1 MKKIIEVKGL
11 TFSYPPRGEENKV
24 LNNISLSVQEGE
36 WLAIIGSNGSG
47 KSTLVKTLNGI
58 LAGQEGQ
65 IWVDGD
71 LLSEETVW
79 TIRQKIGMV
88 FQNPENQFVGST
100 VGDDVA
106 FGMENQGVPRPEMQ
120 ARVLDALDKVG
131 MVDFIDREPSSLSG
145 GQKQRVAIAGVL
157 ALQPKVIVLD
167 ESTSM
172 LDPKARQ
179 EIITTIRR
187 IKEDQGLTVISIT
200 HDINEAAEA
209 NRIAVMKAGQI
220 IDIGTSRDIFSKGQ
234 DLINLGLD
242 VPFAEKLKVA
252 LRGQGVE
259 VPDQYM
265 TTEELE
271 EWLWTS
277 SSTT

>member
-1 MKKIIEVKGL
+1 MRTQRK
-11 TFSYPPRGEENKV
+11 
-24 LNNISLSVQEGE
+24 
-36 WLAIIGSNGSG
+36 
-47 KSTLVKTLNGI
+47 
-58 LAGQEGQ
+58 
-65 IWVDGD
+65 
-71 LLSEETVW
+71 
-79 TIRQKIGMV
+79 
-88 FQNPENQFVGST
+88 
-100 VGDDVA
+100 
-106 FGMENQGVPRPEMQ
+106 
-120 ARVLDALDKVG
+120 
-131 MVDFIDREPSSLSG
+131 
-145 GQKQRVAIAGVL
+145 RVAIAGVL

-252 LRGQGVE
+252 LRRQGVE